1 LPDTIP
7 ISRDIPWNKAVLPNV
22 PTRDLDGDVFSD
34 DVIHEAMMA
43 NPIIRSLNITQRGRW
58 VRPAESIGWRS
69 SIVFAFEDLD
79 GSALKSL
86 LKAKIFMFG
95 TPIHVKRW
103 VE

>member
-1 LPDTIP
+1 
-7 ISRDIPWNKAVLPNV
+7 
-22 PTRDLDGDVFSD
+22 
-34 DVIHEAMMA
+34 
-43 NPIIRSLNITQRGRW
+43 QRGRW

-69 SIVFAFEDLD
+69 SIVFAFEDPD

-95 TPIHVKRW
+95 LPIHVKRW